1 MPPNAPSSARQAEAA
16 VMSGPRRRI
25 VILNQAFYPDV
36 VSTAQHATDLAL
48 ALGDAGYQVTVV
60 TGARA
65 YDNPSRRF
73 AARESYR
80 GIEIIRVASTALG
93 KAARWRRAA
102 DFATYMAACTLRL
115 ALVRHCDL
123 VIALTSPPLIS
134 WLGSL
139 MVPLK
144 ARALL
149 FWAMDLN
156 PDEAIAARWLRERS
170 LSGRILAALQM
181 QSMRRAAGI
190 IALDRFMK
198 DRLVGKGLPPDKIA
212 VISPWTHDSAHFD
225 AAGRERF
232 RAQHGLGGKFVV
244 MYSGNHSPCHPLDTA
259 MEAAQRLAADPRIV
273 FCFVGGGSEYRNLQ
287 SLARERNLANLVFLP
302 YQPLDQLGASLSAA
316 DLHLVV
322 MGDPFVGIIHP
333 CKIYNVLRVGA
344 PVLYIGPR
352 ESHVGDI
359 FDEINSQQMHAV
371 RHGDVDGVVSHITAV
386 AAREHQPDPREIAF
400 AARFAQ
406 EVLVQQILRRVNE
419 ILRSVHLAEH
429 GRNFPD

>member
-1 MPPNAPSSARQAEAA
+1 MPVNAPSPERQAAGTRG
-16 VMSGPRRRI
+16 SRRRI
-25 VILNQAFYPDV
+25 LILNQTFYPDV

-48 ALGDAGYQVTVV
+48 ALGDAGHQVTVV

-65 YDNPSRRF
+65 YDDPSRRF

-80 GIEIIRVASTALG
+80 GIEIVRVTSTAFG
-93 KAARWRRAA
+93 KTARWRRAT
-102 DFATYMAACTLRL
+102 DFATYMAACGLRL
-115 ALVRHCDL
+115 TRTRPCDL

-139 MVPLK
+139 LVPWK

-156 PDEAIAARWLRERS
+156 PDEAVAAGWLRERS
-170 LSGRILAALQM
+170 MSGRILAALQM
-181 QSMRRAAGI
+181 QSMRRAAAI
-190 IALDRFMK
+190 VALDRFMK

-212 VISPWTHDSAHFD
+212 VISPWTHDCAHFE
-225 AAGRERF
+225 ANGRERF
-232 RAQHGLGGKFVV
+232 RAQHGLKGKFVV

-259 MEAAQRLAADPRIV
+259 VEAAQRLAADPRIV
-273 FCFVGGGSEYRNLQ
+273 FCFVGGGSEYRRLQ

-344 PVLYIGPR
+344 PVLYIGPG

-359 FDEINSQQMHAV
+359 FREIDCGQMHAV
-371 RHGDVDGVVSHITAV
+371 RHGDVAGVVSHITQL
-386 AAREHQPDPREIAF
+386 AAREHQPNQQAISF
-400 AARFAQ
+400 ANRFSHQA
-406 EVLVQQILRRVNE
+406 LVRQMLRRVDE
-419 ILRSVHLAEH
+419 ILRDRHPLTDRAS
-429 GRNFPD
+429 